1 MSNSVSLCDTKF
13 QTGLPD
19 GCLLYYVVQRVLV
32 RVEVARA
39 VSQSDTTIEDQLSQS
54 IRSGYVILTTF
65 NDMMTLFTKKETD
78 LPSLAS
84 CRFVGEGVSDA

>member
-32 RVEVARA
+32 RVRVAGA
-39 VSQSDTTIEDQLSQS
+39 VSQSDTTIGDQLSQS

-65 NDMMTLFTKKETD
+65 NDITALFTKERAD
-78 LPSLAS
+78 LPSLVS
-84 CRFVGEGVSDA
+84 CRFVGEGGI